1 MNKNNKKDDYY
12 RIYNYK
18 DSSSS
23 NYEVI
28 DENEDPE
35 EVIANLRGTIG
46 RGDCIYCYGKNTM
59 VHDGLICFIC
69 SECGNSVH
77 EDIYYRWA
85 AGYPIE
91 FE

>member
-1 MNKNNKKDDYY
+1 MGKNDKKDEYY

-18 DSSSS
+18 GNTD
-23 NYEVI
+23 YEVV

-35 EVIANLRGTIG
+35 EVIEKLRGTIG
-46 RGDCIYCYGKNTM
+46 KGDCIYCSAKNGM
-59 VHDGLICFIC
+59 KYDGFICFIC

-77 EDIYYRWA
+77 EDLYYRWA
-85 AGYPIE
+85 AGYPIT

>member
-1 MNKNNKKDDYY
+1 MNKNNKKDEYY
-12 RIYNYK
+12 RIYNYRNK
-18 DSSSS
+18 GNTD
-23 NYEVI
+23 YEIV

-35 EVIANLRGTIG
+35 EVIEKLKGTIG
-46 RGDCIYCYGKNTM
+46 RGDCIYCYAKNGM
-59 VHDGLICFIC
+59 KYDGLICFIC

-85 AGYPIE
+85 AGYPIN